1 MKRFK
6 SIDVV
11 NGSGMIDYSIPEIT
25 FGKSLVDKSGFVP
38 IADAV
43 AGLTAGN
50 RAHIDDSNNYDFA
63 DGVDTGIDVSMRRK
77 GIDIAEH
84 FQNAYQGRLK
94 MEEAA
99 KEGAR
104 RVQREKSIQDA
115 HKAAGSDPSAVSA
128 QNSGASSGD

>member
-11 NGSGMIDYSIPEIT
+11 NGSSLIDYEIPKIV

-43 AGLTAGN
+43 ASLTAGN
-50 RAHIDDSNNYDFA
+50 RAHVDDSNNYDFA

-84 FQNAYQGRLK
+84 FQNVYQGRVKL
-94 MEEAA
+94 EEAV
-99 KEGAR
+99 KEGASR
-104 RVQREKSIQDA
+104 ARREKSIRDA
-115 HKAAGSDPSAVSA
+115 HEAAGSNPSAVSGE
-128 QNSGASSGD
+128 NSSISSGD

>member
-1 MKRFK
+1 MKRYK
-6 SIDVV
+6 TIDIV
-11 NGSGMIDYSIPEIT
+11 NGSTLVDYCIPEVK

-50 RAHIDDSNNYDFA
+50 RAHVDDSNNYDFA
-63 DGVDTGIDVSMRRK
+63 DGVDTGVDVSMRRK

-84 FQNAYQGRLK
+84 FQNVVQGRVK
-94 MEEAA
+94 MEESA

-104 RVQREKSIQDA
+104 RLQREKSIQDA
-115 HKAAGSDPSAVSA
+115 HKSAGSNPSAVSGDV
-128 QNSGASSGD
+128 SGTPSGD

>member
-6 SIDVV
+6 TIDVV
-11 NGSGMIDYSIPEIT
+11 NGSTLVDYSIPKIT

-43 AGLTAGN
+43 ASLTSGN
-50 RAHIDDSNNYDFA
+50 RAHVDDGNNYDFP

-84 FQNAYQGRLK
+84 FQNAYKGRQK
-94 MEEAA
+94 MEEAV

-104 RVQREKSIQDA
+104 RAQREKSIQDA
-115 HKAAGSDPSAVSA
+115 HKTAGSDSSTVSGN
-128 QNSGASSGD
+128 NSGVSSGD

>member
-1 MKRFK
+1 MKRFET
-6 SIDVV
+6 IDVI
-11 NGSGMIDYSIPEIT
+11 NGSSLVDYSIPKIT

-43 AGLTAGN
+43 ASLTAGN
-50 RAHIDDSNNYDFA
+50 RAHVDDSNNYDFA

-84 FQNAYQGRLK
+84 FQNVYQGRVK

-99 KEGAR
+99 KEGSR
-104 RVQREKSIQDA
+104 RIQREKSIREA
-115 HKAAGSDPSAVSA
+115 HKAAGSNPSAVSGN
-128 QNSGASSGD
+128 NSSTSSGE

>member
-6 SIDVV
+6 TIDVV
-11 NGSGMIDYSIPEIT
+11 NGSSLVEYSIPEIV

-43 AGLTAGN
+43 SSLTAGN
-50 RAHIDDSNNYDFA
+50 RAHVDDSNNYDFV
-63 DGVDTGIDVSMRRK
+63 DGVDTGIDISMRRK

-84 FQNAYQGRLK
+84 FQNAYKSRLE
-94 MEEAA
+94 MENAV

-104 RVQREKSIQDA
+104 RVRREESIKNA
-115 HKAAGSDPSAVSA
+115 HKSAGSNPSAVSG
-128 QNSGASSGD
+128 QDSGSSSGD

>member
-6 SIDVV
+6 TIDVV
-11 NGSGMIDYSIPEIT
+11 NGSSLIDYSLPEIT

-43 AGLTAGN
+43 SGLTAGN
-50 RAHIDDSNNYDFA
+50 RAHVDDGNNYDFA

-84 FQNAYQGRLK
+84 FQNAYQGRIK

-104 RVQREKSIQDA
+104 RVRREKSIQDA
-115 HKAAGSDPSAVSA
+115 HEAAGSNPSAVSG
-128 QNSGASSGD
+128 QNSNTSSGD